1 MLVMQLVDLYW
12 LIGPDLLTQG
22 HGHAPLRFHWMDLAA
37 TLGIGGLWLFLFARQ
52 VRTRPVLPLGEPAVR
67 ALVERRSAVE
77 SAEAM
82 SS

>member
-22 HGHAPLRFHWMDLAA
+22 HGHAPVRFHWMDLAA

-67 ALVERRSAVE
+67 VLVERR
-77 SAEAM
+77 AEAT